1 MALGATERNILGL
14 VLTRGVK
21 QLIAG
26 LTVGLGAAIP
36 VAGLMKTLPFLRVPA
51 SHPVV
56 FAAVSLVLSAVGVFA
71 CWLPARKAAGLN
83 PVQAFR
89 HE

>member
-1 MALGATERNILGL
+1 
-14 VLTRGVK
+14 VK

-26 LTVGLGAAIP
+26 LTLGLGAAVP

-51 SHPVV
+51 SDPVV

-71 CWLPARKAAGLN
+71 CWLPARKAAALN
-83 PVQAFR
+83 PVQAIR